1 MSHSTH
7 RFWGSRGFS
16 LVEVLV
22 VLFIISVLLGMLMPA
37 IQMARESARSTDC
50 KNRLKQIGLVL
61 NGSSAETGML
71 IPGYSSAPVDLG
83 SPFRNQYLSVCP
95 SANVEPFIEFP
106 PGGSR
111 YWTLTYLGVFSGTAV
126 AETNFVPDG
135 FYSTRDFRLVHDG
148 TSHTAA
154 VGDALFDLSV
164 KGPSDDVVDHWNDPI
179 TELSHWL
186 GSTGVP
192 INALKRPSATFEEKE
207 IAFGSRHPGGINV
220 VFVDGHVTMIR
231 DSIGREVWS
240 ALGTQAGGDSP
251 YFD

>member
-1 MSHSTH
+1 MSQSS
-7 RFWGSRGFS
+7 RWLRQSRGFS

-61 NGSSAETGML
+61 NGSSAEQGMV
-71 IPGYSSAPVDLG
+71 IPGYSNAPVDLG
-83 SPFRNQYLSVCP
+83 SPFQNQYLSVCP
-95 SANVEPFIEFP
+95 SANVEPYIDFP
-106 PGGSR
+106 VDGLR

-126 AETNFVPDG
+126 SETNFVPDG

-154 VGDALFDLSV
+154 VADALFDLSV
-164 KGPSDDVVDHWNDPI
+164 KGPNGDVVDHWTNPI

-192 INALKRPSATFEEKE
+192 INALKRPGSTFDEQE
-207 IAFGSRHPGGINV
+207 ISFGSRHPGGINV

-231 DSIGREVWS
+231 DTIGRDVWS
-240 ALGTQAGGDSP
+240 AVGTQAGGDSP
-251 YFD
+251 YLD